1 MIMGEILR
9 AVSDGD
15 DVKISVVSARD
26 VVERARRIHGLQ
38 PVGTAALGRTLC
50 GASMLGEVMKEE
62 RAAVS
67 VRINGGG
74 PLGTVLAISD
84 SEGNV
89 RGYVDNPEVDLPIR
103 ESDGKL
109 DVGAAVGR
117 DGLLTVSRDIGLK
130 EPYTGSTELRSGE
143 IGEDLAAYLTESEQ
157 LGAACGLGVLVD
169 TDCSVRAAGGFIVQ
183 LMPFAPEETV
193 KQLEDNIF
201 FMDQLTT
208 ILDEDDIEEVIRQVF
223 RDIPW
228 HMVERHPI
236 EYRCDCSRERVTR
249 ALLSLSDDD
258 LNELTADGQPIE
270 VSCRFC
276 DAVYKITAE
285 EILKMA
291 GE

>member
-1 MIMGEILR
+1 MGEIIR

-15 DVKISVVSARD
+15 DVKISVITARD
-26 VVERARRIHGLQ
+26 MVERARRIHGLE

-50 GASMLGEVMKEE
+50 GASMLGEMMKEE

-67 VRINGGG
+67 LRINGGG
-74 PLGTVLAISD
+74 PLGTVLAIAD
-84 SEGNV
+84 SEGNA
-89 RGYVDNPEVDLPIR
+89 RGYVDNPEVDLPLR
-103 ESDGKL
+103 QSDGKL
-109 DVGAAVGR
+109 DVGGAVGR
-117 DGLLTVSRDIGLK
+117 EGLLTVSRDLGLR
-130 EPYTGSTELRSGE
+130 EPYTGSTALISGE

-169 TDCSVRAAGGFIVQ
+169 TDCSVKAAGGFIVQ
-183 LMPFAPEETV
+183 LMPFAPEDV
-193 KQLEDNIF
+193 VRQLEDNIF
-201 FMDQLTT
+201 MMDQLTT

-228 HMVERHPI
+228 HITDRHPV

-258 LNELTADGQPIE
+258 LNELTADGAPIE

-276 DAVYKITAE
+276 DEVYRITAE
-285 EILKMA
+285 EILQMA
-291 GE
+291 Q

>member
-1 MIMGEILR
+1 MGEIIR
-9 AVSDGD
+9 AVSDED
-15 DVKISVVSARD
+15 FVKISVITARD
-26 VVERARRIHGLQ
+26 VAERARRIHGLQ

-50 GASMLGEVMKEE
+50 GAAMLGEVMKEE
-62 RAAVS
+62 RAQLSIRV
-67 VRINGGG
+67 NGGG

-89 RGYVDNPEVDLPIR
+89 RGYVENPEVDLPIR

-117 DGLLTVSRDIGLK
+117 NGLLTVSRDLGLR
-130 EPYTGSTELRSGE
+130 EPYTGSTELHSGE
-143 IGEDLAAYLTESEQ
+143 IGEDLVAYLTESEQ

-169 TDCSVRAAGGFIVQ
+169 TDCSVKAAGGFIVQ

-193 KQLEDNIF
+193 AQLEDNIF
-201 FMDQLTT
+201 MMDQLTT
-208 ILDEDDIEEVIRQVF
+208 ILDEDDIEEVIRQVLK
-223 RDIPW
+223 DIPW
-228 HMVERHPI
+228 HIVERHSV
-236 EYRCDCSRERVTR
+236 EYRCDCSREKVTR

-258 LNELTADGQPIE
+258 LNELTADGAPIE

-276 DAVYKITAE
+276 DAIYSITAE

-291 GE
+291 EE